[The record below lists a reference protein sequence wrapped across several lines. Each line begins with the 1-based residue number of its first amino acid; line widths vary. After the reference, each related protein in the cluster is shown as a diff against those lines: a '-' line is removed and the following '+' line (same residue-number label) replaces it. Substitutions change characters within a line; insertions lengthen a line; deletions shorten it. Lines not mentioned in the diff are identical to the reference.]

1 MSLDLY
7 PSIIHEGDL
16 SPDAV
21 GDDINETVEVRS
33 SGKIVLRFFLSLF
46 VFRPKSRT
54 DENNNKLI
62 DILLSNHVGHL
73 QGMQG
78 IRYG

>member
-33 SGKIVLRFFLSLF
+33 SVKIVSCFCFSS
-46 VFRPKSRT
+46 KIK
-54 DENNNKLI
+54 D
-62 DILLSNHVGHL
+62 
-73 QGMQG
+73 
-78 IRYG
+78 